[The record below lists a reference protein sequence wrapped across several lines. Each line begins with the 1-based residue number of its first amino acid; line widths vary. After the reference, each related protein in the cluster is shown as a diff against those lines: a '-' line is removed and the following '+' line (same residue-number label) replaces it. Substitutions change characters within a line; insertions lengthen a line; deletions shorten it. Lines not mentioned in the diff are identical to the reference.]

1 MNRAPAQ
8 ASAIARKAAQSHDW
22 ATVKACAGEILRRD
36 ATSAEGH
43 FLAGLVEK
51 AAQRPAAA
59 AECFAH
65 ALALDAS
72 RYDAAIEL
80 ASRYSVMDRHP
91 EAFELLQRYEPSL
104 ANSPRYLDV
113 AGLAYSTIGLHARA
127 WPLYRRANDLQ
138 PDVPRFMANLA
149 ACAVNLGR
157 VEEAQ
162 ALYRSLLERNPT
174 HQRNHYEL
182 SRLGPAQ
189 DASHVEQMKSV
200 LRSTNLPADR
210 NIFLYYAIGKEL
222 EDLGRW
228 QEAFEYYRKAGDA
241 VTSVSNYDV
250 ADDVRLIE
258 TVIRVCDTAWLGSGA
273 DAAPAAAGGAGAPIF
288 VAGLPRTGSTLIE
301 RIVASHSRVE
311 SIGETMQFQK
321 ALRRVSGVATA
332 DSMNADIIVA
342 AAERDTRLVAAGYL
356 DAIRYRL
363 TGKPLFIEKFPDN
376 FLYLGFIAKAWPDAR
391 FVYPRRHPMDACFAM
406 YKQSFFR
413 YAYALEDV
421 GRYYVAH
428 DRLLRHWR
436 SLLGDRLVEVQ
447 YESLVADQEGE
458 TRTLLARLGL
468 EFEPACLEFE
478 KNTAAS
484 ATASAVQVREKIHA
498 RSIGRWRRFSTEL
511 EPLRALLERSGIEAG

>member
-1 MNRAPAQ
+1 MSQAPAQ

-51 AAQRPAAA
+51 AARRPVAA
-59 AECFAH
+59 AECFVR
-65 ALALDAS
+65 ALALDSS

-91 EAFELLQRYEPSL
+91 EAFALLQRFESRL
-104 ANSPRYLDV
+104 ANSPRYLDI
-113 AGLAYSTIGLHARA
+113 AGLTYSTIGLHARA

-149 ACAVNLGR
+149 ACSVNLGR
-157 VEEAQ
+157 VEEAK
-162 ALYRSLLERNPT
+162 ALYRSLLDRNPA

-182 SRLGPAQ
+182 SRLEPAQ
-189 DASHVEQMKSV
+189 DVSHVDQMKAV
-200 LRSTNLPADR
+200 LQSTKLTPER

-250 ADDVRLIE
+250 ADDIRLIE
-258 TVIRVCDTAWLGSGA
+258 TIIRVCDSAWLGSGA
-273 DAAPAAAGGAGAPIF
+273 DAVPASGGGGAPIF
-288 VAGLPRTGSTLIE
+288 IVGLPRTGSTLIE
-301 RIVASHSRVE
+301 RIVANHSRVE
-311 SIGETMQFQK
+311 SIGETMQFQA
-321 ALRRVSGVATA
+321 ALRRVSGVPTP
-332 DSMNADIIVA
+332 DPMNSDIIAAVA
-342 AAERDTRLVAAGYL
+342 ARDVGLVAGSYL

-363 TGKPLFIEKFPDN
+363 TGKPMFIEKFPDN
-376 FLYLGFIAKAWPDAR
+376 FLYLGFIAKAWSDAR
-391 FVYPRRHPMDACFAM
+391 FVYPRRHPMDTCFAM

-413 YAYALEDV
+413 YAYTLENV

-428 DRLLRHWR
+428 DRLLQHWR
-436 SLLGDRLVEVQ
+436 SLLSDRLVEVQ
-447 YESLVADQEGE
+447 YESLVADQEGQ
-458 TRTLLARLGL
+458 TRMLLARLGL
-468 EFEPACLEFE
+468 DFEPACLEFE
-478 KNTAAS
+478 KNAAAS

-498 RSIGRWRRFSTEL
+498 RSIGRWRRFSKEL
-511 EPLRALLERSGIEAG
+511 EPLRALLERSGIETG